1 MRYEGRA
8 PLPARKSSTSGREG
22 IPSRPPTFVHFI
34 AARADAH
41 LAAQVGADE
50 RVVAEQVAVDDGHCF
65 AGFDAYKQVIASA
78 DVVLTSTGG
87 QLLRGRVNSRKKLL
101 KEQLKKLPIFR
112 TVVEALQRSEDH
124 RADED
129 AFLETF
135 AIHLPSEDPESM
147 LKTVIDWGRYAE
159 LFAYDEQSETFNR

>member
-1 MRYEGRA
+1 MSID
-8 PLPARKSSTSGREG
+8 P
-22 IPSRPPTFVHFI
+22 IP
-34 AARADAH
+34 
-41 LAAQVGADE
+41 QVGIS
-50 RVVAEQVAVDDGHCF
+50 RVIGLLEVLDDAGGRYDVFRLARDVNYEFGEILRVLKGAEMLGLVETPG
-65 AGFDAYKQVIASA
+65 A

-87 QLLRGRVNSRKKLL
+87 QMLRGRINNRKKLL

-129 AFLETF
+129 AFLEIF
-135 AIHLPSEDPESM
+135 AIHLPAEDPESM

-159 LFAYDEQSETFNR
+159 LIGYNPDDQQVYLDQVE

>member
-1 MRYEGRA
+1 MSID
-8 PLPARKSSTSGREG
+8 P
-22 IPSRPPTFVHFI
+22 IP
-34 AARADAH
+34 
-41 LAAQVGADE
+41 QVGIS
-50 RVVAEQVAVDDGHCF
+50 RVIGLLEVLDD
-65 AGFDAYKQVIASA
+65 AGGRYDVFRLARDVNYEFGEILRVLKGAKMLGLVETPGA

-87 QLLRGRVNSRKKLL
+87 QMLRGRVNNRKKLL

-129 AFLETF
+129 AFLEIF

-159 LFAYDEQSETFNR
+159 LIGYSPDDQQVYLDQVD